1 MPLVFLHGWGGDVRS
16 FAGAA
21 EYFALRGRTCLRFA
35 FPPFGDSD
43 MPPNSWDLHDYTRL
57 TLAVMDKTGIDKA
70 IIVAHSFGA
79 RVAIDIASGADK
91 DRAVA
96 LALTGAAGLKPRRG
110 IKYRIK
116 KLRFKRDKRLGRDV
130 SGYYSP
136 DWLALPERMRG
147 IFSRIVS
154 LDLTDRLRYINCP
167 TALFWGNGDAETPM
181 YMCRTMKR
189 RIRGAEIIRLKGG
202 HFAYAEDHF
211 TFVTAL
217 AERVEKW
224 IRLSM

>member
-79 RVAIDIASGADK
+79 RVAIDIASGADQ

-96 LALTGAAGLKPRRG
+96 
-110 IKYRIK
+110 
-116 KLRFKRDKRLGRDV
+116 LGRDV

-181 YMCRTMKR
+181 YMCRKMKR